1 MKLPIKYGALTALG
15 LIVYFVLMK
24 LLGLETNFL
33 LRIFNFV
40 FIIAGIYAMYRVM
53 YNAPNEGPSYFAGL
67 GAGVVL
73 TVTAVLVFLVFLGA
87 YVTYVDPSFMQ
98 VLEDSKIWGADLELV
113 EITFAIFVEG
123 LASGLIISFGLMQY
137 FKNNI
142 NSKNAV

>member
-40 FIIAGIYAMYRVM
+40 FIVAGIYAMYRAM
-53 YNAPNEGPSYFAGL
+53 YNAPNDGPSYFAGL
-67 GAGVVL
+67 GSGIVL
-73 TVTAVLVFLVFLGA
+73 TVTAVIVFLVFLGA
-87 YVTYVDPSFMQ
+87 YVTYFDPDFMQ
-98 VLEDSKIWGADLELV
+98 ILEDSQIWGADLELV

-137 FKNNI
+137 FKKNI
-142 NSKNAV
+142 NTKNAI